1 MAEGGSELSSEET
14 GDKGLDLLEEEERKL
29 VEEFEQIWNLERHQ
43 QKKRGWLSS
52 IRPRGELDI
61 EDIKKFLSLVILITM
76 MIVLTYI
83 TMVYVYH

>member
-1 MAEGGSELSSEET
+1 MSSEET

-43 QKKRGWLSS
+43 QKKRGWLSF
-52 IRPRGELDI
+52 IKLHGELDI
-61 EDIKKFLSLVILITM
+61 DDIKRFLSLVILITM

-83 TMVYVYH
+83 TLAYVYH